1 MPSLLHVLTA
11 SQSGRLQQG
20 KIDGYSGCKVRSI
33 PVSHQGTSNRS
44 RKRSST
50 NSYQGIFYFLSHRT
64 LWKPLL
70 SKLAPTMTLS
80 VGVIAFMFVFAY
92 LPQLAVLVFVNGP
105 LAAVSTVLLTLSES
119 STLITLLSRTFLIQD
134 ALVDTFDGVL
144 VARRQ
149 TAILSEGR
157 QLKSGNFNDPIA
169 KLGKLIKSPFEKF
182 TPKALIRYVMYLPLN
197 FIPLVGTVIFVLLQ
211 GRTRGNSVHARV
223 SRPHSSSKL
232 RVADLRSTSN

>member
-1 MPSLLHVLTA
+1 VEDFNKAKTMATQAVKSGAYLYPIKVLYFRLGQSA
-11 SQSGRLQQG
+11 STDDS
-20 KIDGYSGCKVRSI
+20 
-33 PVSHQGTSNRS
+33 
-44 RKRSST
+44 
-50 NSYQGIFYFLSHRT
+50 QGIYYFLSHRT

-80 VGVIAFMFVFAY
+80 VGVIAFMFIFAY

-105 LAAVSTVLLTLSES
+105 LAAFTTILLTLSES

-144 VARRQ
+144 VARKQ

-197 FIPLVGTVIFVLLQ
+197 FIPVVGTVIFVLLQ
-211 GRTRGNSVHARV
+211 GRTRGNSVHTRV
-223 SRPHSSSKL
+223 RSFCFSSRL
-232 RVADLRSTSN
+232 RVADPP